1 MVIHTSH
8 SLRFTVAVVNI
19 HTRGPPDPHSTLT
32 TSHTFH
38 PHPHLQALHVSDDVC
53 SAVTATPAEAA
64 LGSHFALVA
73 RSWRDK
79 LPYARA
85 LSQPAV
91 KQRHIQ
97 MLMAWILVG
106 G

>member
-1 MVIHTSH
+1 M
-8 SLRFTVAVVNI
+8 
-19 HTRGPPDPHSTLT
+19 
-32 TSHTFH
+32 
-38 PHPHLQALHVSDDVC
+38 SDDVC
-53 SAVTATPAEAA
+53 SAATATPAEAA

-106 G
+106 GAGREEVWECEGESVIYK